1 MLKKHLLAFMMVILA
16 TSISSQTTSL
26 KNNLFYDVT
35 LTPNIGIE
43 QKIDSLSTIQL
54 FYGLHPWKLRENRRL
69 RHWSLMPEYRYWL
82 KELFH
87 GHFLGI
93 HALGGE
99 YNIADMGPTHIRRH
113 HYEGWYIGAGLTYGH
128 AWRLSEH
135 WNLEAAI
142 GAGFVHIAYNKYENK
157 HCGRLEDSGRYN
169 YFGPTKLALNIAYL
183 LGKRKICEAYKQ
195 KTYNT
200 QSNNY

>member
-1 MLKKHLLAFMMVILA
+1 MSKKHLLAIMMATLA
-16 TSISSQTTSL
+16 TSVTSQTTSL

-35 LTPNIGIE
+35 MTPNIGIE
-43 QKIDSLSTIQL
+43 QKIDSLSTVQL
-54 FYGLHPWKLRENRRL
+54 CYGLHPWKLGETRRL

-99 YNIADMGPTHIRRH
+99 YNIAGMGPKHIRRH

-128 AWRLSEH
+128 AWKLSEH

-142 GAGFVHIAYNKYENK
+142 GVGFVHTAYDKYVNE
-157 HCGRLEDSGRYN
+157 HCGRHEGSGRHN
-169 YFGPTKLALNIAYL
+169 YFGPTKLALNITYL
-183 LGKRKICEAYKQ
+183 FGNRQADNTCKQKLKTAEAYQ
-195 KTYNT
+195 
-200 QSNNY
+200 